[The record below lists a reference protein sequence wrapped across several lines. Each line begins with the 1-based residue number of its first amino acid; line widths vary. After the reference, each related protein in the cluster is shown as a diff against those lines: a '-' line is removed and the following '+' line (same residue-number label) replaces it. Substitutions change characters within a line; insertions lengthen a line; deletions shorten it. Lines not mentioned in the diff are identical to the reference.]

1 MQDVSILLEHRP
13 GELARM
19 GEALGRCGISI
30 EGGGTFL
37 VAGKGVAHFL
47 FEDGAVARGALER
60 EGITVLGVREVV
72 IQKLR
77 QDEPG
82 QLGKLS
88 REMANAGVNIEVQ
101 YSDHSNQ
108 LILVVDNLERAR
120 EVSARW
126 TERSVAGSAQ

>member
-19 GEALGRCGISI
+19 GETLGRSGISI

-37 VAGKGVAHFL
+37 VGGKGIAHFR
-47 FEDGAVARGALER
+47 FEDGAAAREALER
-60 EGITVLGVREVV
+60 EGITVLGVHEVV

-77 QDEPG
+77 QGEPG
-82 QLGKLS
+82 QLGKLC
-88 REMANAGVNIEVQ
+88 RAMANAEVNIEVQ

-126 TERSVAGSAQ
+126 AERSVAGSAR

>member
-1 MQDVSILLEHRP
+1 MQDVSILLDHRP

-19 GEALGRCGISI
+19 GEALGRSAISI

-37 VAGKGVAHFL
+37 VNGKGVAHFL
-47 FEDGAVARGALER
+47 FEDGAAAREALER
-60 EGITVLGVREVV
+60 EGITVLDVREVV

-77 QDEPG
+77 QGEPG
-82 QLGKLS
+82 QLGKLC

-108 LILVVDNLERAR
+108 LVLLVDKIERAR

-126 TERSVAGSAQ
+126 TQRSVAGGAR